1 MIIPFRNNFVF
12 FCERSTIMLAKTTLL
27 KSVLKSVLN
36 RA

>member
-12 FCERSTIMLAKTTLL
+12 FCECSMIMLAKTA
-27 KSVLKSVLN
+27 VLKSVLS